1 MRTLWVNL
9 VLNCVESDSGVICYL
24 VVPSVC
30 FTPLVGVSESVNEY
44 KVSILP
50 LAVLHLSAHLKCVV
64 NVD

>member
-1 MRTLWVNL
+1 M
-9 VLNCVESDSGVICYL
+9 LNCVESDSSVICYL
-24 VVPSVC
+24 VVPSVCTHTVC

-50 LAVLHLSAHLKCVV
+50 LAVLHLSAHLQRVV